1 MAVLTQRI
9 VGLVSREELALV
21 RVRVRAR
28 VRVRVR
34 ARFRARVRARV
45 RARARARVRVRVR
58 EVTASRETSAPSGPV
73 TVQLSASSNP
83 VSTPL
88 TKTCWSA
95 AEAPKLRRAAH

>member
-34 ARFRARVRARV
+34 ARFRVRFGLELGV
-45 RARARARVRVRVR
+45 RVRVRV
-58 EVTASRETSAPSGPV
+58 EFLWPTAIGSE
-73 TVQLSASSNP
+73 
-83 VSTPL
+83 TPL
-88 TKTCWSA
+88 CMNIY
-95 AEAPKLRRAAH
+95 EYI